1 MLARILV
8 RASGIFC
15 ISPVAATIMLKKD
28 LTVREHLKAIQ
39 SDGGKARWAK
49 LTPEERSAQ
58 ARKIVAARWAK
69 KVISEIPVEVPG
81 ATKPQKTARDTTQ
94 ADN

>member
-1 MLARILV
+1 
-8 RASGIFC
+8 
-15 ISPVAATIMLKKD
+15 MLKKD
-28 LTVREHLKAIQ
+28 LTVREHLKTIQ

-69 KVISEIPVEVPG
+69 RTSSEALG
-81 ATKPQKTARDTTQ
+81 ASAAPAKPKRPSPKKKK
-94 ADN
+94 

>member
-1 MLARILV
+1 MAGSVIFGKSLPLV
-8 RASGIFC
+8 MK
-15 ISPVAATIMLKKD
+15 MLKKD

-58 ARKIVAARWAK
+58 ARKIVGARWAK
-69 KVISEIPVEVPG
+69 RKAAAAVSTTTSS
-81 ATKPQKTARDTTQ
+81 AKPPKHA
-94 ADN
+94 AKKSPKNK

>member
-1 MLARILV
+1 
-8 RASGIFC
+8 
-15 ISPVAATIMLKKD
+15 MLKKD
-28 LTVREHLKAIQ
+28 LTVREHLKTIQ

-69 KVISEIPVEVPG
+69 KVIPEIPVQVPV
-81 ATKPQKTARDTTQ
+81 ATTSKKSRPQYNTSR
-94 ADN
+94 